1 MSKGVMTCLP
11 PHDGHPGVEIIWAAD
26 CRDAFNQG
34 VKLAQT
40 WLDNARSGWLWA
52 VMIAERDLLPCAIE
66 RRAFEVGFLSRSHG
80 GVAVLRQ
87 DARHDLAVVHVHL
100 AAVAL
105 DVDLLLH
112 GLPKWPAKL
121 RVHRGA
127 DKLSGS
133 IVVRRTEEGF
143 TFPAGIPNSRY

>member
-26 CRDAFNQG
+26 CREAFNQG

-66 RRAFEVGFLSRSHG
+66 RRAFEVGFLSRIHQRMCSHLG
-80 GVAVLRQ
+80 CGEQ
-87 DARHDLAVVHVHL
+87 
-100 AAVAL
+100 
-105 DVDLLLH
+105 
-112 GLPKWPAKL
+112 
-121 RVHRGA
+121 
-127 DKLSGS
+127 
-133 IVVRRTEEGF
+133 
-143 TFPAGIPNSRY
+143 AGIYTTGDYFGHRKTLTLAKASCQG

>member
-26 CRDAFNQG
+26 CREAFNQG

-66 RRAFEVGFLSRSHG
+66 RRAFEVGFLSRVHQRICSHRCCG
-80 GVAVLRQ
+80 Q
-87 DARHDLAVVHVHL
+87 
-100 AAVAL
+100 AAKPVSL
-105 DVDLLLH
+105 EL
-112 GLPKWPAKL
+112 
-121 RVHRGA
+121 
-127 DKLSGS
+127 
-133 IVVRRTEEGF
+133 
-143 TFPAGIPNSRY
+143 